1 MKESNSMDTN
11 HNLSVESIIQ
21 AGLARI
27 EKRLEA
33 KIEEVIEAITKQ
45 STKRFISREEFASE
59 TGLGVR
65 TIDRMI
71 AEGRLSA
78 VKEGRRVLIPK
89 NEMSRLG
96 ANQPASLD

>member
-1 MKESNSMDTN
+1 MTE
-11 HNLSVESIIQ
+11 Q
-21 AGLARI
+21 Q
-27 EKRLEA
+27 LEA
-33 KIEEVIEAITKQ
+33 LAGMVAKRVLEELAQVAN
-45 STKRFISREEFASE
+45 KRYLSRDEFASE

-89 NEMSRLG
+89 DEMSRLG
-96 ANQPASLD
+96 VSQGGHSK